1 MRIEKGMNRNKETWK
16 PILFDFEYTNPS
28 RYEVSNWG
36 RVQSFNKI
44 SNGNIVKGSMSE
56 GYPIIR
62 FKLYQPRS
70 KEIALEFEQLER
82 EISELQKKKNT
93 LLKENAPTLI
103 INRVAYD
110 LDKKLKS
117 IRKKKAKDLKKRTV
131 HKHFFIHR
139 LVAQYFLPTPKS
151 EAIVVGHLDYNKSNN
166 HVSNLKWMTPE
177 ENKIHTE
184 QSPYVIAEKKA
195 RKYQLKKNRK
205 DGWKLDST
213 QVMRIKILLK
223 KGKTLREIAKHFN
236 VSDMQIHR
244 IKTQKNWAEVK
255 IPE

>member
-1 MRIEKGMNRNKETWK
+1 MNRNKETWK
-16 PILFDFEYTNPS
+16 PILFDFEYTNTS

-36 RVQSFNKI
+36 RIRSFNKI

-62 FKLYQPRS
+62 FKFYQPRS
-70 KEIALEFEQLER
+70 KEIALELEQLER
-82 EISELQKKKNT
+82 ETSELQQKKST
-93 LLKENAPTLI
+93 LIKENAPTLV

-110 LDKKLKS
+110 LDKKLKN

-139 LVAQYFLPTPKS
+139 LVADFFLPTPKS
-151 EAIVVGHLDYNKSNN
+151 KETIVGHLDYYKCNN
-166 HVSNLKWMTPE
+166 NVSNLKWMTPE

-184 QSPYVIAEKKA
+184 QSPYVIAEKKE
-195 RKYQLKKNRK
+195 RKYRNKKNRK
-205 DGWKLDST
+205 DGWKLSST

-236 VSDMQIHR
+236 VSDMQI
-244 IKTQKNWAEVK
+244 
-255 IPE
+255 